1 VSRPFYIV
9 FCGRQQWR
17 QNIFSRCC
25 RCHNPPTNASRR
37 RGENYTAD
45 RPICEEG
52 VWDFLQN
59 GVFSNSNACCLSFVF
74 SYAACASYHQAK
86 QPQPLSGGSRSI
98 TRWGRS
104 VKRKIGTSP
113 GVE

>member
-1 VSRPFYIV
+1 
-9 FCGRQQWR
+9 
-17 QNIFSRCC
+17 
-25 RCHNPPTNASRR
+25 
-37 RGENYTAD
+37 
-45 RPICEEG
+45 
-52 VWDFLQN
+52 
-59 GVFSNSNACCLSFVF
+59 LSFVF

-104 VKRKIGTSP
+104 MKRKIGTSP